1 MIRTT
6 VRRVLLFLLVFLW
19 LPVAAAGAEDPRPV
33 RIGVLAYRGVA
44 AAEAEWGAHAAYL
57 DARLAPRTFQIVPLS
72 LDAMSEA
79 VRERTLDFIITNTG
93 HYTTME
99 AAGHVTRIAT
109 RLLAGPEGP
118 LDRFGGAAVARAGR
132 TDLNGYADL
141 RGKTLLVPDRD
152 GFGGWLMHLGEA
164 LEQGIEL
171 HRAAAAITE
180 TGDQEAVVLGVLRGQ
195 ADAGLVRSDLIESMA
210 AQGKIRL
217 ADVKVLNPRREAG
230 YPYALSTKLYPE
242 WPLAQVTGTPDLLAR
257 EVLIALLNLPADSE
271 AARAAGLHGWAVP
284 LSYKA
289 VDELFRTLRVG
300 PYATV
305 RFAFRDVL
313 VRYPL
318 AVAGGSAAIIILLSS
333 ALWHIARSRR
343 RLREEV
349 ARRAEAEQSL
359 RVLNVAVEQSPSSV
373 VITDAGCR
381 MVYVN
386 DTFCRVSGYDRDEAL
401 GRDMGLLRSGL
412 TPPSVYQ
419 EMWGRLAAGLPWNGD
434 LCNRRKDGALFWE
447 RLTISPVVDADGRT
461 ISYLA
466 LKQDIT
472 LQRGFEMALDRAANY
487 DSLTGLPNRT
497 LAHDRLQRHLVEDGT
512 VAVLHV
518 ATDNFTRINQSLG
531 QAAGDAVIAALAS
544 RLAALTLETDTVA
557 RITGDEFLVIRAQ
570 AGNARP
576 GDVAEVERLA
586 NAILSSAAQPIDV
599 PGAALR
605 VTVRIGIALAPRDGT
620 DAIEVEKAAY
630 SAALRAREAGGN
642 AFRHF
647 QQSMDA
653 EARRRFELEVGLR
666 AALENDALELYLQP
680 FAEVATGR
688 FVGAEALVRWRREG
702 EGYVPP
708 GVFIPVAESAGL
720 VQEIDRWVIAA
731 AAAAA
736 ARLRDRLGRP
746 FPIAVNVS
754 PKDLADRRMI
764 DHIRQTLDRH
774 RLPPDAL
781 EVEVTE
787 GIFLAGE
794 DKAAE
799 VLRTLAEMGV
809 PIAVDDFGTGY
820 SSLAY
825 LRKYP
830 FSKLKIDRSFVAG
843 VDQDAKLT
851 GLVNAV
857 TSMASHL
864 GLKVTAE
871 GVERE
876 EELALLRRTGC
887 DLVQGYLLARPMPL
901 AQLET
906 LLGVEEMETA

>member
-1 MIRTT
+1 MTRTI
-6 VRRVLLFLLVFLW
+6 VHRALVLLLLVLW
-19 LPVAAAGAEDPRPV
+19 PSLAVAGAEDARPV
-33 RIGVLAYRGVA
+33 RIGVLAYRGVDA
-44 AAEAEWGAHAAYL
+44 AQAQWGAHAAYL
-57 DARLAPRTFQIVPLS
+57 EARLAPRTVRIVPLGYDE
-72 LDAMSEA
+72 LTNA
-79 VRERTLDFIITNTG
+79 VHDRALDFVITNTG
-93 HYTTME
+93 HYAELELT
-99 AAGHVTRIAT
+99 GGVSRIAT
-109 RLLAGPEGP
+109 RRLHGADGP
-118 LDRFGGAAVARAGR
+118 LDSFGGTAIARAGR
-132 TDLNGYADL
+132 GDLESYRDL
-141 RGKTLLVPDRD
+141 RGQALMIPDRSSL
-152 GFGGWLMHLGEA
+152 GGWQVHAGEA
-164 LEQGIEL
+164 LEQGIDL
-171 HRAAAAITE
+171 RHAARSIAE
-180 TGDQEAVVLGVLRGQ
+180 TGNHEAVVLGVLEGR
-195 ADAGLVRSDLIESMA
+195 ADAGFVRSDLIESMA

-217 ADVKVLNPRREAG
+217 ADLKVLNQRREPG

-242 WPLAQVTGTPDLLAR
+242 WPLAQVTGTPDTLAR

-289 VDELFRTLRVG
+289 VDELFRSLRLG

-305 RFAFRDVL
+305 RFAFQDVL

-318 AVAGGSAAIIILLSS
+318 AAAGAATAIILLLSA
-333 ALWHIARSRR
+333 ALWHSARSRR
-343 RLREEV
+343 LLRDEV
-349 ARRAEAEQSL
+349 ARRAEAERSL

-373 VITDAGCR
+373 VITDTECR

-386 DTFCRVSGYDRDEAL
+386 DTFCRVSGYERDELL

-419 EMWGRLAAGLPWNGD
+419 EMWGRLATGQPWNGD
-434 LCNRRKDGALFWE
+434 LCNRRKDGSLFWE
-447 RLTISPVVDADGRT
+447 RLTISPVVNESGHT

-472 LQRGFEMALDRAANY
+472 LQRGFELALDRAANY

-518 ATDNFTRINQSLG
+518 ATDNFARINQSLG
-531 QAAGDAVIAALAS
+531 QAAGDAVIAALAT
-544 RLAALTLETDTVA
+544 RLAAVTVETDTVA

-570 AGNARP
+570 P
-576 GDVAEVERLA
+576 GDAAEIDRLA
-586 NAILSSAAQPIDV
+586 NAILWTAAQPIEVD
-599 PGAALR
+599 GAALR
-605 VTVRIGIALAPRDGT
+605 VTVRVGIALAPRDGT

-647 QQSMDA
+647 QQSIDA
-653 EARRRFELEVGLR
+653 EARRRFELEVALR
-666 AALENDALELYLQP
+666 DALENDALELHLQP

-688 FVGAEALVRWRREG
+688 FVGAEALVRWRRDG

-708 GVFIPVAESAGL
+708 GVFIPVAEAAGL
-720 VQEIDRWVIAA
+720 VQEIDRWVVEA

-736 ARLRDRLGRP
+736 ARLRDGLGRP

-754 PKDLADRRMI
+754 PKDLADRDML
-764 DHIRQTLDRH
+764 DHLRRALGRH

-794 DKAAE
+794 EKAGE
-799 VLRTLAEMGV
+799 VLRALSDMGV

-825 LRKYP
+825 LRRYP
-830 FSKLKIDRSFVAG
+830 FGKLKIDRSFVAG
-843 VDQDAKLT
+843 MDQDPKLA

-857 TSMASHL
+857 ASMAKHL

-876 EELALLRRTGC
+876 EELALLRQTGC

-901 AQLET
+901 ASLEA
-906 LLGVEEMETA
+906 LLGVEEMAAAV

>member
-1 MIRTT
+1 M
-6 VRRVLLFLLVFLW
+6 
-19 LPVAAAGAEDPRPV
+19 AAAGTEDSRPV

-44 AAEAEWGAHAAYL
+44 SALAQWGAHAAYL
-57 DARLAPRTFQIVPLS
+57 DARLAPRTFRIVPLGYDE
-72 LDAMSEA
+72 LTKA
-79 VRERTLDFIITNTG
+79 VHDRTVDFVITNTG
-93 HYTTME
+93 HYTELELT
-99 AAGHVTRIAT
+99 GGVSRIAT
-109 RLLAGPEGP
+109 RQLHSPNGT
-118 LDRFGGAAVARAGR
+118 LDRFGGTAVARAGR
-132 TDLNGYADL
+132 DDLSSYRDL
-141 RGKTLLVPDRD
+141 RGQSLMIPDRSSL
-152 GFGGWLMHLGEA
+152 GGWQVHAGEA
-164 LEQGIEL
+164 LEQGIDL
-171 HRAAAAITE
+171 RQAPRSIAE
-180 TGDQEAVVLGVLRGQ
+180 TGNHETVVLGVLEGR
-195 ADAGLVRSDLIESMA
+195 ADAGFVRSDLIESMA

-217 ADVKVLNPRREAG
+217 DDLKILNLRQEPD
-230 YPYALSTKLYPE
+230 YPYALSTRLYPE
-242 WPLAQVTGTPDLLAR
+242 WPLAQVTGTPDTLAR
-257 EVLIALLNLPADSE
+257 QVLIALLNLPADSE

-289 VDELFRTLRVG
+289 VDELFRSLRIG

-305 RFAFRDVL
+305 RFAFHDVL
-313 VRYPL
+313 LRYPL
-318 AVAGGSAAIIILLSS
+318 IVAGGAAAVILLLSG

-343 RLREEV
+343 LLRDEV
-349 ARRAEAEQSL
+349 ARRAEAERSL

-373 VITDAGCR
+373 VITDTGCR

-386 DTFCRVSGYDRDEAL
+386 DTFCRVSGYEREELL
-401 GRDMGLLRSGL
+401 GRDMGVLRSGL
-412 TPPSVYQ
+412 TPPTVYQ
-419 EMWGRLAAGLPWNGD
+419 EMWGCLAAGQPWNGD
-434 LCNRRKDGALFWE
+434 LCNRRKDGTLFWE
-447 RLTISPVVDADGRT
+447 RLTISPVVDASGRT

-531 QAAGDAVIAALAS
+531 QAAGDAVIAALAT
-544 RLAALTLETDTVA
+544 RLAAVTVETDTVA

-570 AGNARP
+570 SGNAWA
-576 GDVAEVERLA
+576 GDVAEIDRLA
-586 NAILSSAAQPIDV
+586 NAILWSAAQPIEV
-599 PGAALR
+599 EGAALR
-605 VTVRIGIALAPRDGT
+605 VTVRVGIALAPRDGNN
-620 DAIEVEKAAY
+620 AIEVEKAAY

-653 EARRRFELEVGLR
+653 EARRRFELEVALR
-666 AALENDALELYLQP
+666 DALENDALDLHLQP

-708 GVFIPVAESAGL
+708 GVFIPVAEAAGL
-720 VQEIDRWVIAA
+720 VQEIDRWVIDAA
-731 AAAAA
+731 AQAA
-736 ARLRDRLGRP
+736 ARLRDRLSRP

-754 PKDLADRRMI
+754 PRDLADRDML
-764 DHIRQTLDRH
+764 DHLRRVLDRH
-774 RLPPDAL
+774 GLPPDAL

-794 DKAAE
+794 EKAGD
-799 VLRTLAEMGV
+799 VLRALSEMGV

-825 LRKYP
+825 LRRYP
-830 FSKLKIDRSFVAG
+830 FGKLKIDRSFVTG
-843 VDQDAKLT
+843 MDQDPKLT

-857 TSMASHL
+857 ASMAKHL

-876 EELALLRRTGC
+876 EELALLRQTGC

-901 AQLET
+901 ANLEA
-906 LLGVEEMETA
+906 LLGVEQAERVAV